1 MTIGA
6 IARRLRR
13 EESGVAMI
21 IAVTLLAIMGT
32 LMALIL
38 TVSTHTNFST
48 ARGRSWTQALH
59 VAEAGAQEAI
69 TRLQSSQGTYGGTF
83 TGATVEGDYSVT
95 VTHLSRKRY
104 QIDARGNVLAGTA
117 GLGASRRLRII
128 MAPPRSFLYALYSE
142 SSVETK
148 GNDTIDGDI
157 WANQSV
163 TVEQGN
169 TVTGSVTAATG
180 YVYLKGG
187 SHITGNVWSGGFNPD
202 GGEAIHL
209 DGNAIVD
216 GTGKASVTAPTDPVT
231 CGGENTSNYKVR
243 LDSGASIAGNVV
255 TWGTKT
261 GAGTVGP
268 PGTLTSNVCTASPAT
283 KEMPSYAY
291 SPDNYDST
299 TLHEFGT
306 IETPSATAV
315 DDFQSYLSAHI
326 NDFSGTFFVNQSGA
340 VNQDVR
346 LELKNVVITADTTIV
361 SNTPVFTD
369 AVSDSTQDAIVTLV
383 STYQPPTGSSCD
395 VNQDKSECS
404 VHLKNNFQTSG
415 DTAVLVYAPYGAVA
429 VKNNQVQ
436 FGTIY
441 ANNIQIKNN
450 QALTY
455 DSRVERVVGFGPVT
469 YEVESWIELAP

>member
-21 IAVTLLAIMGT
+21 IAVTLLGIMGT
-32 LMALIL
+32 LMAFIL

-69 TRLQSSQGTYGGTF
+69 TRLQSTQGSYGGTF
-83 TGATVEGDYSVT
+83 TGSTDEGDYSVT
-95 VTHLSRKRY
+95 VTHLSRRRY

-128 MAPPRSFLYALYSE
+128 MAPPPSFLYALYSE

-148 GNDTIDGDI
+148 GNDVIDGDI

-180 YVYLKGG
+180 FIYLKGG
-187 SHITGNVWSGGFNPD
+187 SHVTGDAWSGGFDPSS
-202 GGEAIHL
+202 GEAIHL

-216 GTGKASVTAPTDPVT
+216 GTAKASVTAPTDPVT
-231 CGGENTSNYKVR
+231 CGGENQSNYKVR
-243 LDSGASIAGNVV
+243 LDSGASIAGNTT
-255 TWGTKT
+255 TWGTKV
-261 GAGTVGP
+261 GSGVIGP
-268 PGTLTSNVCTASPAT
+268 PGVLTENVCTASPAT
-283 KEMPSYAY
+283 KVMPTYTY
-291 SPDNYDST
+291 SPDNYDDEV
-299 TLHEFGT
+299 EFGT
-306 IETPSATAV
+306 SDTPSATAIT
-315 DDFQSYLSAHI
+315 DFQNYLSAHVD
-326 NDFSGTFFVNQSGA
+326 DFSGTFFINQDGV

-346 LELKNVVITADTTIV
+346 VDLTGVTVTGDTTIV
-361 SNTPVFTD
+361 TNTPIFTN
-369 AVSDSTQDAIVTLV
+369 SMTDSTQDAIVTLA

-395 VNQDKSECS
+395 VNQDNSECS
-404 VHLKNNFQTSG
+404 IHLKNNFQSSG
-415 DTAVLVYAPYGAVA
+415 NTAVLVYAPYGAVA